1 MSQPLGCVVPASRA
15 LVLDQEHELEA
26 RVRAEFGEMPG
37 LRLTLAQASRL
48 FSLSPVTCERILTSL
63 VRAGYLATDG
73 RAFVVA
79 GRGRAD
85 FNL

>member
-1 MSQPLGCVVPASRA
+1 MSQLLGCVVPASRA
-15 LVLDQEHELEA
+15 LVIDQEHELEA
-26 RVRAEFGEMPG
+26 R
-37 LRLTLAQASRL
+37 
-48 FSLSPVTCERILTSL
+48 ERILTSL

-79 GRGRAD
+79 GRAD

>member
-1 MSQPLGCVVPASRA
+1 MSQLLGCVVPASRA

-26 RVRAEFGEMPG
+26 R
-37 LRLTLAQASRL
+37 
-48 FSLSPVTCERILTSL
+48 ERILTSL

-79 GRGRAD
+79 GRGCAD